1 MGSGASNT
9 NPELQKALADKQ
21 NDSTLTAEEKAKIN
35 SKIAL
40 KYAELTADSNKSI
53 KKSAS
58 GSISASDK
66 LELEEST
73 DLFSTLQKEYDAEA
87 EKIKAA
93 RNAYG
98 RTFQMLKQKS
108 TNYFGEAPTSGSTF
122 IFNVTK
128 SDSTGNSPSGS
139 FKGGSPFQQMQRQQT
154 SKELIEALHSNSSPI
169 SSSAEQVEEN
179 VKVFVDQ
186 LKSGEV
192 KTKKASEFRKKRLTY
207 DFQEAQ
213 SGGEKDTSPPT
224 PPSGGMGARQSSM
237 NPHRKASIRGPA
249 TIFTADEIGAVQNGI
264 VPPFPSTVVGVFSC
278 HGVEPGKIRQ
288 YIVYNTQH
296 PLLKYVL
303 PRYTSPCDDF
313 RDIRLLH
320 SVCHLYC
327 LYLTHLDD

>member
-21 NDSTLTAEEKAKIN
+21 NDTSLTAEEKSKIN

-40 KYAELTADSNKSI
+40 KYAELTADTGDKSSI
-53 KKSAS
+53 KKTSAD

-66 LELEEST
+66 LEMEEST

-87 EKIKAA
+87 EKIKAG

-128 SDSTGNSPSGS
+128 SDSAGNSPSGS
-139 FKGGSPFQQMQRQQT
+139 FKGGMPFQLQRQQT
-154 SKELIEALHSNSSPI
+154 SKELIEALHNNSSPI
-169 SSSAEQVEEN
+169 SSSVEQVEEN

-213 SGGEKDTSPPT
+213 AGEKDTSPPT

-237 NPHRKASIRGPA
+237 NPHRKASIRAGPA

-264 VPPFPSTVVGVFSC
+264 IPPFPSTVVGVFSC
-278 HGVEPGKIRQ
+278 HGVEPG
-288 YIVYNTQH
+288 TT
-296 PLLKYVL
+296 L
-303 PRYTSPCDDF
+303 
-313 RDIRLLH
+313 
-320 SVCHLYC
+320 
-327 LYLTHLDD
+327 

>member
-1 MGSGASNT
+1 MGSGASNS
-9 NPELQKALADKQ
+9 NPQLQQALAEKEKDT
-21 NDSTLTAEEKAKIN
+21 SLTAEEKAKLN
-35 SKIAL
+35 NKIAL
-40 KYAELTADSNKSI
+40 KYAELTADPANQNIS
-53 KKSAS
+53 KSAS
-58 GSISASDK
+58 ANGSNITASDK

-87 EKIKAA
+87 EKIKQG

-128 SDSTGNSPSGS
+128 SDSAGNSPSGS
-139 FKGGSPFQQMQRQQT
+139 FKGGSPFLLQRQQT

-169 SSSAEQVEEN
+169 SSSAEQ
-179 VKVFVDQ
+179 VFVDQ

-213 SGGEKDTSPPT
+213 AGGEKESSPPT
-224 PPSGGMGARQSSM
+224 PPMGGTMGARQSSM
-237 NPHRKASIRGPA
+237 NPHRKASIRATGPA

-264 VPPFPSTVVGVFSC
+264 IPPFPSTVVGVFSC
-278 HGVEPGKIRQ
+278 HGVEPGTILYYASLTQ
-288 YIVYNTQH
+288 ISNTMATMAYTLVMIYIIHY
-296 PLLKYVL
+296 Y
-303 PRYTSPCDDF
+303 F
-313 RDIRLLH
+313 ILH
-320 SVCHLYC
+320 IIIACA
-327 LYLTHLDD
+327 